1 MNTIFRGKHWS
12 IQRFISGF
20 ANNAFLITCKQTNK
34 SVIIDAPA
42 KPTSLISAAKNT
54 EVTAILITHGHRDHV
69 DGLMDV
75 TGHFDVPIGIGI
87 ADRGSLPESA
97 QASINLVT
105 DHDLEIGNIV
115 IQAVATPG
123 HTQGSTCLSSS
134 QLTTIMNMP
143 IFSVA
148 TLYFLVAQENRRR
161 IHD

>member
-42 KPTSLISAAKNT
+42 EPTSLISAAKNT

-97 QASINLVT
+97 QTSINLVT

-123 HTQGSTCLSSS
+123 HTQGSTCFIV
-134 QLTTIMNMP
+134 QP
-143 IFSVA
+143 INNDNEPVSYTHLRA
-148 TLYFLVAQENRRR
+148 HET
-161 IHD
+161 DS